1 MDTTVIGARL
11 KEIRLQKGM
20 IQRDFAALFGM
31 KRDAYARY
39 EINDSVPTVQGL
51 YTMAKA
57 LGVSADY
64 ILGLTDEKH

>member
-20 IQRDFAALFGM
+20 IQRDFAALLGM

-39 EINDSVPTVQGL
+39 EINGSVPTVQRL
-51 YTMAKA
+51 YTIAKT

-64 ILGLTDEKH
+64 ILGLTDEEH